1 MSTEDAILKVLA
13 KHAKCDV
20 SKLVPT
26 AVLAE
31 LGINSLKFI
40 MVGLEIEQAT
50 GKKILDINK
59 VGKLKTVGDI
69 LALAQGVAP

>member
-1 MSTEDAILKVLA
+1 MSTQDAILKVLA

-20 SKLVPT
+20 AKLTPA
-26 AVLAE
+26 AVLADI
-31 LGINSLKFI
+31 GINSLKFI

-69 LALAQGVAP
+69 LALAEGTKP